1 MPTFTYSPTES
12 VSIGPTGD
20 VTFVDAGT
28 STTFSKANGTK
39 TVVKTPPDPN
49 PPHAENAFTNQ
60 TKGNGD
66 VVQKYTDLTTTPPVT
81 VKLTF
86 HPNGD
91 VDMTVAVGDEQTRT
105 VITAATGARQR
116 HTWKVGNPEPNSWIT
131 DAPTSTRGGAGGGG
145 NGGSNGSRKKPSKK
159 PGKAKRSK
167 PARKKSKSKPKAKKK
182 SRPKPKKKSKP
193 AKKKAKKKRR

>member
-12 VSIGPTGD
+12 VTIGPTGD
-20 VTFVDAGT
+20 VTFVDGGT
-28 STTFSKANGTK
+28 STTYSKANGTK

-49 PPHAENAFTNQ
+49 PPPPEHAFTNQ
-60 TKGNGD
+60 AKGNGD
-66 VVQKYTDLTTTPPVT
+66 VLQKYTDLTTTPPVT

-131 DAPTSTRGGAGGGG
+131 DMPTSTKGGGGGGG
-145 NGGSNGSRKKPSKK
+145 NGGSSGKKKKSGKKSRP
-159 PGKAKRSK
+159 AKRSK
-167 PARKKSKSKPKAKKK
+167 PA
-182 SRPKPKKKSKP
+182 KKKSKP
-193 AKKKAKKKRR
+193 ARKTSKPKKKRR